1 MGLKKHARKIT
12 IYNPSHTIPYFSTIE
27 IKSWRINVT
36 ETNKDQ
42 VRTNNCFPFQHET

>member
-1 MGLKKHARKIT
+1 MGLIKTCKKIHNIQ
-12 IYNPSHTIPYFSTIE
+12 PSHTIPYFSTIE